1 MKAYEIEAPGK
12 ITLISKDRI
21 EREGEV
27 VVKIS
32 KLAVSATDR
41 EIYLGKSDV
50 SLPIII
56 GRSATGFI
64 SQNTENSLFKRGEKV
79 LINPYIESFGHTKV
93 MGVDCD
99 GLLADFVSIGEN
111 NLILLPEGIKEEEAL
126 FTEYVAIA
134 IRTIK
139 TLQIE
144 KGDYIAIIGAG
155 SLGIILAQLAIYY
168 NAIPVVIDSD
178 VDRLK
183 IAEDCGV
190 DFTINLIT
198 DDPKKKIN
206 DLTGGKMAEHTV
218 LEAKNYINPH
228 LLFKLTKEGGNT
240 AIIGCDKFF
249 AAASV
254 DISIAFRRDITIY
267 NINNGADDFNTAVNI
282 LTQKI
287 LNLTYLIDINV
298 PFDKV
303 PEAFTEF
310 SENPDIYKKIIIT
323 I

>member
-12 ITLISKDRI
+12 ITLVNKDRI

-32 KLAVSATDR
+32 KLAVSATDK
-41 EIYLGKSDV
+41 EIFLGKSDV

-56 GRSATGFI
+56 GRQATGFI
-64 SQNTENSLFKRGEKV
+64 SQNTENGLFKRGEKV
-79 LINPYIESFGHTKV
+79 LINPYLEVNGHIKV

-99 GLLADFVSIGEN
+99 GLLCDFISLSEN

-139 TLQIE
+139 TLEIE

-178 VDRLK
+178 AARLK
-183 IAEDCGV
+183 IAEMCGV
-190 DFTINLIT
+190 DFTINLVT
-198 DDPKKKIN
+198 DDPKKKLN

-228 LLFKLTKEGGNT
+228 LLFRLTKEGGNA

-249 AAASV
+249 AAASL
-254 DISIAFRRDITIY
+254 DISIAFKRDITLF
-267 NINNGADDFNTAVNI
+267 NINNGADDFTSAVNI
-282 LTQKI
+282 LAQKI
-287 LNLTYLIDINV
+287 LNLSNLIDQDV
-298 PFDKV
+298 PFEKV
-303 PEAFTEF
+303 PEAFEAF
-310 SENPDIYKKIIIT
+310 NENADIYKKFIIT
-323 I
+323 V

>member
-12 ITLISKDRI
+12 ITLISKERI

-32 KLAVSATDR
+32 KLAVSATDK

-56 GRSATGFI
+56 GRAATGYV
-64 SQNTENSLFKRGEKV
+64 SQNNENSLLKRGEKV
-79 LINPYIESFGHTKV
+79 LINPYIDSFGHTKV

-99 GLLADFVSIGEN
+99 GLLCDFVSISEN

-139 TLQIE
+139 TMQIE

-178 VDRLK
+178 ADRLK
-183 IAEDCGV
+183 IAEVCGV

-218 LEAKNYINPH
+218 VEAKNYINPH

-254 DISIAFRRDITIY
+254 DISIAFKRNITLF
-267 NINNGADDFNTAVNI
+267 NINNGADDFDSAVNI

-287 LNLTYLIDINV
+287 LNLAYLIDTNV

-303 PEAFTEF
+303 PEAFQSF
-310 SENPDIYKKIIIT
+310 SENPDIYKKMIIT
-323 I
+323 V